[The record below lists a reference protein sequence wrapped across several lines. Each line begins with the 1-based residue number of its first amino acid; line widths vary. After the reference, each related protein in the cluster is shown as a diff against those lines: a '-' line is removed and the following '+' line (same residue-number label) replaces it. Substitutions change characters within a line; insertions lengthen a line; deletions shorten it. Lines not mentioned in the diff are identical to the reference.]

1 MRNKKMKLFLGIVVL
16 ACALV
21 AIFSLFG
28 NLFADVNSIPD
39 GRGSIFGFIFR
50 AEEMG
55 YNEMPLFT
63 TAFAFFVAASVFALL
78 GGILPGKIGGIVLG
92 VTTLLLLTGAIILL
106 NGKGIFLAAGT
117 ITGAPAY
124 DVDDLALG
132 VGAILPSVFA
142 ILGSVLGLYGA
153 YLGIKA

>member
-21 AIFSLFG
+21 AIFGLFG

-39 GRGSIFGFIFR
+39 GRGSIFGFIFH

-63 TAFAFFVAASVFALL
+63 TAFALFIAASVLALL
-78 GGILPGKIGGIVLG
+78 GGLLPGKIGAFALG
-92 VTTLLLLTGAIILL
+92 LTTLLLLGGAIILL
-106 NGKGIFLAAGT
+106 NGKGIFLEAGT
-117 ITGAPAY
+117 LSNAPAY

-132 VGAILPSVFA
+132 IGAILPSVFA
-142 ILGSVLGLYGA
+142 ILGSVLGLYGT